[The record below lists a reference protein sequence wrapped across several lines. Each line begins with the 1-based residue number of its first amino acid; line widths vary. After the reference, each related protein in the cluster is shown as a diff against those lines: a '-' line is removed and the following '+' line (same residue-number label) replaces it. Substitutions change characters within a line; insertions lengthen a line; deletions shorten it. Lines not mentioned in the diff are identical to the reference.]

1 MHLLNPGEEMP
12 TCFDGWAPHYDDAAL
27 QPAFQAAHRAVL
39 QHAQELARAP
49 GRALD
54 IGCGTGRLLQ
64 LMAQR
69 FPRATLVGADPSA
82 GMLAVAAGGPGR
94 FVRATAEHLPF
105 RDRSFDLVVSTAS
118 CRHWDNPFAALHEIG
133 RVLAPGAT
141 LCIADLFDPRRR
153 GFPKLQRGAGLL
165 ATLVATLADAGLIVR
180 RTEVVPGFGL
190 VPSITVLVAERPAA
204 TPTAP
209 DPTQPTARWLSGGPR
224 LPLSAPVRV
233 SPLLL

>member
-1 MHLLNPGEEMP
+1 MP
-12 TCFDGWAPHYDDAAL
+12 TRFDGWAPHYDDAAL

-49 GRALD
+49 GRVLD
-54 IGCGTGRLLQ
+54 IGCGTGRLLR
-64 LMAQR
+64 LMARR
-69 FPRATLVGADPSA
+69 FPQATLVGADPSA
-82 GMLAVAAGGPGR
+82 GMLAIAAGGPGR

-105 RDRSFDLVVSTAS
+105 RDGSFELVVSTAS

-141 LCIADLFDPRRR
+141 LCIADLFEPRRR

-165 ATLVATLADAGLIVR
+165 ATLVATLADAGLIAR
-180 RTEVVPGFGL
+180 QTQVVAGFGL
-190 VPSITVLVAERPAA
+190 VPSITVLVAERPPPMASAA
-204 TPTAP
+204 DPVQLTPSELTA
-209 DPTQPTARWLSGGPR
+209 GPR

-233 SPLLL
+233 GPLLL